1 MPDAAVETV
10 DAPDWIYKDDTLRV
24 SALARLDNLAGK
36 TVKIELLREQTVVQT
51 QTIVPTSAQLAQ
63 ELTFHDRPP
72 EPGIFSY
79 QIRIPPVP
87 GEAVADN
94 NAQHFRVAVKKEK
107 FQVLIVEDQPRW
119 EYRYLANYLK
129 RRQARAFANRAAGAS
144 AGGEDCPAACG
155 ESVAAQRTGR
165 CADPPG
171 ERRRVVGI

>member
-1 MPDAAVETV
+1 MSPPASSSSATAETTPASIRPSRRTAWRRRDIRVFTLAVGSRQPVPDAAVETV
-10 DAPDWIYKDDTLRV
+10 NAPDWIYKDDTLRV
-24 SALARLDNLAGK
+24 SALVRLDNLAGK

-94 NAQHFRVAVKKEK
+94 NAS
-107 FQVLIVEDQPRW
+107 I
-119 EYRYLANYLK
+119 
-129 RRQARAFANRAAGAS
+129 FALR
-144 AGGEDCPAACG
+144 
-155 ESVAAQRTGR
+155 
-165 CADPPG
+165 
-171 ERRRVVGI
+171 